1 MTSTAAPAQAPAKP
15 IVELTHRE
23 TLWVVFGV
31 LVPVLMASMDQTIVA
46 TALPTIGKS
55 LGRSP
60 EDLQYLSWVV
70 AAYLLT
76 MTAATPLYGKFSDTR
91 GRRLTLIIAIVIFM
105 VGGIAS
111 ALAQNLQWLVIA
123 RAIQGIGTGGLVSQ
137 AMTVLGDVA
146 PPKQRARYYTY
157 FSVIY
162 TTAGGVGPAAGGFLS
177 EYVHWSAVF
186 WIAVPLGVASLALA
200 LTLLRKLPRHD
211 RPHKLDIAGALLLI
225 AASST
230 LMFVLNAG
238 GKSYAWTSPQVL
250 LTLCA
255 SLLFWLGFF
264 YRLRTAAEPLI
275 PLGILRNP
283 IVRASTA
290 ANAIGW
296 ASIIALNIYLPL
308 YLQAVL
314 DMSPATAGLNMM
326 MLMITVNMSALAGAQ
341 VAARATH
348 YKTFPLSM
356 MSLTLAAMVWL
367 TWRVDQVDML
377 EFQIILAAIGIGFG
391 PLAPVST
398 VATQNAVM
406 LNQLGSAISL
416 MSFTRS
422 LFASMLIAGLGAIVL
437 HTLGGTS
444 GSASA
449 AQLAAN
455 REIATGAFRILFAI
469 TTASFMVAFIAFWRI
484 EERPLLNSNEGR
496 TG

>member
-1 MTSTAAPAQAPAKP
+1 MTATTAPAPGTGAKT
-15 IVELTHRE
+15 ELTHRE
-23 TLWVVFGV
+23 ALWVVFGV

-46 TALPTIGKS
+46 TALPTIGRE

-105 VGGIAS
+105 AGGIAS

-123 RAIQGIGTGGLVSQ
+123 RAVQGIGTGGLVSQ

-157 FSVIY
+157 FSIIY
-162 TTAGGVGPAAGGFLS
+162 TTAGAAGPAAGGFLS
-177 EYVHWSAVF
+177 QYVHWSAVF
-186 WIAVPLGVASLALA
+186 WIAVPLGLASLLLA

-211 RPHKLDIAGALLLI
+211 RPHRLDIVGAILLV

-238 GKSYAWTSPQVL
+238 GKSYSWTSPQVL
-250 LTLCA
+250 LTLCV
-255 SLLFWLGFF
+255 SLLAWAAFLL
-264 YRLRTAAEPLI
+264 RLRTAPEPLI
-275 PLGILRNP
+275 PLGILSNP
-283 IVRASTA
+283 IVRASTL

-296 ASIIALNIYLPL
+296 GSVIALNIYLPL

-314 DMSPATAGLNMM
+314 GMSPATAGLNMM
-326 MLMITVNMSALAGAQ
+326 MLMVTVNLSALAGAQ

-348 YKTFPLSM
+348 YKTFPMSM
-356 MSLTLAAMVWL
+356 LGLTLAAMLWL
-367 TWRVDQVDML
+367 TWRVEHVGTL

-437 HTLGGTS
+437 HKLGGD
-444 GSASA
+444 GGQPSASA
-449 AQLAAN
+449 LAAN
-455 REIATGAFRILFAI
+455 REVATGAFRVLFAI
-469 TTASFMVAFIAFWRI
+469 TTASFLVAFIAFWKI